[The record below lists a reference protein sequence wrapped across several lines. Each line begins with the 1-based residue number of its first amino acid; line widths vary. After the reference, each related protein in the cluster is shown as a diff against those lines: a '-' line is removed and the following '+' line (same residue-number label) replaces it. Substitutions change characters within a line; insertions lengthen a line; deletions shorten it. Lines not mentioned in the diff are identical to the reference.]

1 MSGFSVDWLSLR
13 EGADHR
19 SRDRAL
25 LAALSAAFAGR
36 QEIDVVDLG
45 CGSGSNLRA
54 LAAHLPA
61 RQNWR
66 LVDHDAALLAAARE
80 TIADWA
86 DEARRDGD
94 NLEVETDGKRLRV
107 SFVQADLA
115 RDVDAVLDPTP
126 ALVTAAALF
135 DLCSRD
141 WIARFAAAVAKRG
154 AAFYTALTYDGRET
168 WEPPHPADAAV
179 LAAFHAHQASD
190 KGFGLSA
197 GPQATQVLAQAFAS
211 AGYRVETGD
220 SPWRLGSDDAALI
233 AALANG
239 AAQAVAETG
248 DLPAADVESW
258 RAARTKAG
266 VSCLV
271 GHADLLAHPA

>member
-19 SRDRAL
+19 SRDPSL
-25 LAALSAAFAGR
+25 LAALSSTFDGR
-36 QEIDVVDLG
+36 EEIDVVDLG

-66 LVDHDAALLAAARE
+66 LVDHDAGLLAAARE
-80 TIADWA
+80 TIAEWA

-94 NLEVETDGKRLRV
+94 NLEAEKDGKRLRV

-115 RDVDAVLDPTP
+115 RDLEAVLDPAP

-135 DLCSRD
+135 DLCSRE
-141 WIARFAAAVAKRG
+141 WIAGFAAVVAARG
-154 AAFYTALTYDGRET
+154 AAFYTALTYDGREI

-179 LAAFHAHQASD
+179 LAAFHAHQEGD
-190 KGFGLSA
+190 KGFGFSA
-197 GPQATQVLAQAFAS
+197 GPQATQGLAAAFAM
-211 AGYRVETGD
+211 AGYRVETGE
-220 SPWRLGSDDAALI
+220 SPWRLGAADAGLI

-239 AAQAVAETG
+239 AALAVAETG
-248 DLPAADVESW
+248 RVPAADVEDW
-258 RAARTKAG
+258 LAARVAPG
-266 VSCLV
+266 VACV
-271 GHADLLAHPA
+271 IGHVDLLARPA